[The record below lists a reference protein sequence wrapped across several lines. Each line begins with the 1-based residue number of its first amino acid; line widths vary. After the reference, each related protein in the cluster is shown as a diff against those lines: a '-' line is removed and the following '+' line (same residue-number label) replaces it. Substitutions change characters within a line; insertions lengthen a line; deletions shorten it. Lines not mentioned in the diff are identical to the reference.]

1 MILDRVEGVEEDAP
15 GIAAVA
21 QSVEYRQAIP
31 ITGHRLAIDEAGVR
45 AGDLEHRPPE
55 GSLSVLVG
63 RHGAMNP
70 AGKVRCNMRTK

>member
-1 MILDRVEGVEEDAP
+1 VILDRVEGVEEDAP

-45 AGDLEHRPPE
+45 AGE
-55 GSLSVLVG
+55 LVS
-63 RHGAMNP
+63 P
-70 AGKVRCNMRTK
+70 